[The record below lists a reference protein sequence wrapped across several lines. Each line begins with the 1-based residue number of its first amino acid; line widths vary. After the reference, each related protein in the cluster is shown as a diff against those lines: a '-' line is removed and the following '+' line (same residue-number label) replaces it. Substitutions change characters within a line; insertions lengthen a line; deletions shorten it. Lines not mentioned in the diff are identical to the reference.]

1 MRAWI
6 DVAVLAKSKNLN
18 GRLVVRATAGFPFL
32 LAEGCEVAFV
42 PPQTDAPR
50 RAVVETVD
58 IVGDSSAEVVFAGV
72 DGDAAR
78 MLVGCHCLIRRSE
91 LDESL
96 FEEEPAMWDG
106 WRVIDVTAGE
116 IGKVEGLVDNP
127 GQMLLEVQ
135 RADGSTVLV
144 PVVDEIVLDVRP
156 DEGIVSTDL
165 PKGLLDL

>member
-32 LAEGCEVAFV
+32 IEEGCEVAFV

-50 RAVVETVD
+50 NAVVETVD
-58 IVGDSSAEVVFAGV
+58 LIGDSSAEVVFAGV

-78 MLVGCHCLIRRSE
+78 MLVGCHCLMRRSG
-91 LDESL
+91 LDSSL

-116 IGKVEGLVDNP
+116 IGTVSGLVDNP
-127 GQMLLEVQ
+127 GQMLLEVL
-135 RADGSTVLV
+135 RANGATVLV
-144 PVVDEIVLDVRP
+144 PAVDEIVLEVSPEEGVVR
-156 DEGIVSTDL
+156 TDL